1 VLAVALGDSDER
13 TVRMA
18 LIELQ
23 KDLPETLVPVLVSR
37 VLRADRD
44 PEIRAM
50 GARVLGA
57 SRSALA
63 IDVLLSLA
71 TGGKSLFGK
80 AKLGDK
86 SPEVLAAV
94 QTLARV
100 WGADPRAQEVLGQA
114 ARSKDP
120 ELRAAT
126 ETGGAPR

>member
-1 VLAVALGDSDER
+1 MVIGPSTMTFATA
-13 TVRMA
+13 
-18 LIELQ
+18 
-23 KDLPETLVPVLVSR
+23 LPETLVPVLVNR
-37 VLRADRD
+37 VVRSERD

-63 IDVLLSLA
+63 LDVLLSLA
-71 TGGKSLFGK
+71 SEGKTLFGK
-80 AKLGDK
+80 AKLGEK

-120 ELRAAT
+120 ELRAAA
-126 ETGGAPR
+126 ETGGARW